1 MTSDT
6 FRELIHSRPLDVH
19 KWSDYREVNDVVD
32 HIFARLPSLDGNK
45 NKAKKHLKVLLL
57 DLYVA
62 WFADPELK
70 IAVSRNRND
79 YKAKSRYN
87 ELHISYLMVDVVDAL
102 VEHGFLNLTN
112 GFYDQEQGR
121 GYVSRIWPS
130 EPLEHLFKAA
140 RFSPFMIES
149 HSDRET
155 VILRDDSG
163 KDMEVYED
171 TDEVLHMR
179 RVLKK
184 YNDLLARTHID
195 LDYLQVPVL
204 VLGNKKRFHRLEIN
218 QQSKSVRRVFNKG
231 RFDKGG
237 RFYGGWWQRC
247 PSELR
252 PHIVMDGVL
261 TEEVDFSGLHIA
273 LLYARRGI
281 NYWEK
286 VGDDPYNIVP
296 PCDWPEDINLRETLK
311 MLLLTA
317 INADNEKKAF
327 KAFRRQAEAGSS
339 AKNLN
344 DTMLGKL
351 LSALRDKHQAIAED
365 FATAAGIDLMF
376 IDSQITSLLIE
387 HYTDRGVP
395 ILTIHDSYIVPF
407 GYSDDL
413 ISQMKL
419 ACERIT
425 GVRNVK
431 VKHTTISWRESSMEE
446 EVIEELGLDTGWH
459 QGPPSQRHLKELELF
474 REFKSKPERED
485 WVSTWTP
492 IY

>member
-1 MTSDT
+1 MTSNT
-6 FRELIHSRPLDVH
+6 FQELIHSRPLDIH
-19 KWSDYREVNDVVD
+19 KWSDYTEVNEVVD
-32 HIFARLPSLDGNK
+32 HIFARLPTLDGNK

-70 IAVSRNRND
+70 IAVSRNKND

-149 HSDRET
+149 HSERET
-155 VILRDDSG
+155 VILRDDTG
-163 KDMEVYED
+163 KDIEFYED

-218 QQSKSVRRVFNKG
+218 QQSKTVRRVFNEG

-261 TEEVDFSGLHIA
+261 TEEVDFSGLHIV
-273 LLYARRGI
+273 LLYARREI
-281 NYWEK
+281 NYWEA

-296 PCDWPEDINLRETLK
+296 PSDWPEDINLRETLK

-327 KAFRRQAEAGSS
+327 KAFRRQAEAGSP
-339 AKNLN
+339 AKSLN

-351 LSALRDKHQAIAED
+351 LSALRAKHQAIAED
-365 FATAAGIDLMF
+365 FATGAGIDLMF

-387 HYTDRGVP
+387 HYTDCGVP

-413 ISQMKL
+413 VSKMKR
-419 ACERIT
+419 ACESVT
-425 GVRNVK
+425 GVKDVK
-431 VKHTTISWRESSMEE
+431 VKHTTLPWRDASMEIE
-446 EVIEELGLDTGWH
+446 AIEELGFDTRRH
-459 QGPPSQRHLKELELF
+459 QGPQSPRHLREIELF